1 MSTTSILA
9 EAIWVKSSYSNADG
23 GGCVE
28 WAPALA
34 PTGVIP
40 IRDSKRPERTPLTFE
55 PAGWA
60 TFVEALKS
68 SSAAWS

>member
-1 MSTTSILA
+1 MNATTILA

-34 PTGVIP
+34 RTGTVRV
-40 IRDSKRPERTPLTFE
+40 RDSKRPERTPLLFAPGT
-55 PAGWA
+55 WA
-60 TFVEALKS
+60 AFVATLKS
-68 SSAAWS
+68 